1 MKTCSTLN
9 QLQLLS
15 ICNWLISQSAMQK
28 GQPLTFWLELE
39 ELMFQL
45 ILWYQTCLMIGMHPS
60 SLVVLSSIP
69 LMLVYMW
76 HLDAFNSTQMEGKK
90 PLLLPLENPS
100 FMRNRK
106 ERSNQRREEPESQG
120 QLRRRKSLGRI
131 SQSQEGHGTRR
142 KKHRLHHHR
151 LIL

>member
-1 MKTCSTLN
+1 MKTYSTRN

-15 ICNWLISQSAMQK
+15 ICNQLINQPAMYN

-39 ELMFQL
+39 ELMYQL

-69 LMLVYMW
+69 LILVYMW
-76 HLDAFNSTQMEGKK
+76 LLDEFNSTQMEGKK
-90 PLLLPLENPS
+90 HLLSPLENLS
-100 FMRNRK
+100 FMRNQNG
-106 ERSNQRREEPESQG
+106 RSNQRREELESQS
-120 QLRRRKSLGRI
+120 QLRRRKSLARI
-131 SQSQEGHGTRR
+131 SQSHEEHGARR
-142 KKHRLHHHR
+142 KKHHLHHRR